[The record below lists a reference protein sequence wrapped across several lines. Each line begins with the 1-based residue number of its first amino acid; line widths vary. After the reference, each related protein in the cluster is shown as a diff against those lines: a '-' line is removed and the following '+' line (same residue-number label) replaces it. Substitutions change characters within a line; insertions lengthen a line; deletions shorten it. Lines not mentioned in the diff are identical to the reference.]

1 MASEEEGGAIAAP
14 AANESAAEAG
24 NVESSASG
32 KSRPRPSRSRCFRVY
47 KWILVTAVIIM
58 MILTLASTPWC
69 IDLARELLHEIMNS
83 TSTGSPL
90 DDSGRNENNENR
102 LNQTALITDTLVYG
116 VVGISLLLTMIFLIF
131 GLVAIWV
138 ESPPFSI
145 IFSILLF
152 ICFGASICCYDR
164 LLFLIN
170 MAIDAV
176 LGLLVL
182 LYAIIVKRAD
192 RLAPTEG
199 SSPLQLGQE
208 EDEKSSKK
216 KQKKEKKPKKE
227 KKGKKEKKSEEKT
240 EEKPEENGGGGG
252 GAEDEKV

>member
-1 MASEEEGGAIAAP
+1 MASEQEGGAIAP
-14 AANESAAEAG
+14 PANESAAEAG
-24 NVESSASG
+24 NVEGGTSG

-47 KWILVTAVIIM
+47 KWILVVAVIVM

-69 IDLARELLHEIMNS
+69 IDLARELLHEMINS
-83 TSTGSPL
+83 TATESSL
-90 DDSGRNENNENR
+90 DGNNEHGLNR
-102 LNQTALITDTLVYG
+102 TALITDTLVYG

-138 ESPPFSI
+138 ESSGCSV

-152 ICFGASICCYDR
+152 LCFGASVCCYDR

-199 SSPLQLGQE
+199 SSPVQVGQE

-216 KQKKEKKPKKE
+216 KKKEKKPKKE
-227 KKGKKEKKSEEKT
+227 KKGKKSEEKT
-240 EEKPEENGGGGG
+240 EEKPEENGGAGGG
-252 GAEDEKV
+252 GADDEKV